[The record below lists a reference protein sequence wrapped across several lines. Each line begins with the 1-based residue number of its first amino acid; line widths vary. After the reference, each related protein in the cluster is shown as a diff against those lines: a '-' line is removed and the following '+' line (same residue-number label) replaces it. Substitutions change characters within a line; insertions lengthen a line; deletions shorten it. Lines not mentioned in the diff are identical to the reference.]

1 MTCVILLS
9 SASGRFKN
17 FLTLIAAAEKRSTIP
32 LQVIKRLTRALNSLV
47 TRWRVFVH
55 EEKVL

>member
-17 FLTLIAAAEKRSTIP
+17 FLALIAAAEK
-32 LQVIKRLTRALNSLV
+32 VALSRYKLSSGS
-47 TRWRVFVH
+47 H
-55 EEKVL
+55 EH